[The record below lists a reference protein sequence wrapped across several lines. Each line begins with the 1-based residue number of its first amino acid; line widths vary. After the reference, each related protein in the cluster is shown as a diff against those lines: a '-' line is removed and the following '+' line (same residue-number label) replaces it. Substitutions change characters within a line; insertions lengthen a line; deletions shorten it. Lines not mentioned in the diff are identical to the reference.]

1 MSTEIVRQDVNPMMI
16 LQRAVETG
24 ASIEK
29 IEALMQLAE
38 KWEVMQDKKR
48 FKDAMV
54 EFHRIVPSI
63 GKDTLVS
70 YVNKDGTK
78 TEYRHASIGQVAEII
93 GKALA
98 EVGITPS
105 WTTDDTGPVIAVTC
119 HLSLGLY
126 SESTSLSAPPDAS
139 GGKNVI
145 QARISTK
152 TYLER
157 HTLTGITGTATNEGE
172 DDGRGGKQDGM
183 EDELLAECLA
193 DVARAPNHDT
203 LVQIFKDRYAGAQ
216 AAKDTAAQTK
226 ISEAK
231 DKRKAEL
238 DAEVAEKKQFAEAMA
253 ECSDL
258 ESWNKIIVSL
268 MKDNRR
274 GWEKVMGAEEAK
286 RRGYKAD
293 KKSGLFVEVA
303 A

>member
-1 MSTEIVRQDVNPMMI
+1 MMI

-29 IEALMQLAE
+29 IEALMLLSE
-38 KWEVMQDKKR
+38 KWETTQDKRR
-48 FKDAMV
+48 FQEAMV
-54 EFHRIVPSI
+54 AFKNDPPKIYKDSHVKFKTEKGITEYDHASLGNVTELI
-63 GKDTLVS
+63 GK
-70 YVNKDGTK
+70 G
-78 TEYRHASIGQVAEII
+78 
-93 GKALA
+93 LA
-98 EVGITPS
+98 AVGIS
-105 WTTDDTGPVIAVTC
+105 HKWTHEQGQGGISVTC
-119 HLSLGLY
+119 WLSLGSY
-126 SESTSLSAPPDAS
+126 SESTTLTAPPDAS
-139 GGKNVI
+139 GGKNTI
-145 QARISTK
+145 QAIVSTK
-152 TYLER
+152 SYLER
-157 HTLTGITGTATNEGE
+157 HTLTGITGMATNDVD

-183 EDELLAECLA
+183 ADELLAECLA

-238 DAEVAEKKQFAEAMA
+238 DAEAAEKAQFAEAMA

-258 ESWNKIIVSL
+258 ESWNKTIVSL

-274 GWEKVMGAEEAK
+274 GWEKQMGAVEAK
-286 RRGYKAD
+286 NRGYKAD